1 MPKFS
6 FTLNRRIL
14 GLKPPSKRDFS
25 AKTSRITRM
34 STSRETL
41 YFLNFSR
48 MSCEVAMSWNRP
60 IAGLWWQQSIWMPR
74 QPCRSRRK
82 LVLADLPLPAGN
94 STYCLLPTRT
104 CLRMCSRM
112 MSSTPGALAS
122 FGVTGRCFHH
132 SGDGMNAMVVDVVVV
147 VVVVL
152 VLVGRNGLAA
162 RAQRLPTTGII
173 NRPSTAER
181 MMTGGVHA
189 RALMRSAV
197 SAWRRLYSP
206 VSSSFISSSA
216 LRRTFH
222 HQGQGK
228 PPTPAVS

>member
-152 VLVGRNGLAA
+152 GGGGLA
-162 RAQRLPTTGII
+162 TGLGAAAAGFVGGAATGCLGCSGFFTPVIHSAAT
-173 NRPSTAER
+173 RPSMYGSHSFRGNCNFFLPHFLDSSR
-181 MMTGGVHA
+181 MRCSVQCF
-189 RALMRSAV
+189 RSA
-197 SAWRRLYSP
+197 
-206 VSSSFISSSA
+206 
-216 LRRTFH
+216 
-222 HQGQGK
+222 
-228 PPTPAVS
+228 